1 MHSGVFCLVMVGA
14 VGGVGAFHI
23 QHLDQSENS
32 VAAGGVLRL
41 SCTSNTYFEY
51 CSWSHSPA
59 SRECH
64 LEWKRMKVRPLR

>member
-14 VGGVGAFHI
+14 VGGVAGFHI

-64 LEWKRMKVRPLR
+64 LEWKRMKVRPL

>member
-1 MHSGVFCLVMVGA
+1 MYSGVFCLVMVGA

-23 QHLDQSENS
+23 QQLDQSENS

-41 SCTSNTYFEY
+41 SCTSNSYFEY

-64 LEWKRMKVRPLR
+64 LEWKRMKVRPL

>member
-64 LEWKRMKVRPLR
+64 LEWKRMKVRSL